1 MVRARGNRSSSS
13 HSAPRHAPAAAPVP
27 PQQPKVTNIYVS
39 QQPRPGM
46 MGGGMGGGGMGGG
59 MLGTMAAVA
68 GGSVIGH
75 GISNMLFSRSEPP
88 AAPEQ
93 VQQVAQAYNGTA
105 CQPYVQTYEKCLQ
118 ATNGN
123 ADQCKYVWESFMEC
137 QEKLPRS

>member
-1 MVRARGNRSSSS
+1 MVRARGGRSSSS
-13 HSAPRHAPAAAPVP
+13 HSAPRHTAPQAP
-27 PQQPKVTNIYVS
+27 PQQPKVTNVYVS

-46 MGGGMGGGGMGGG
+46 LGGGGGGGSG

-88 AAPEQ
+88 AQPQQ
-93 VQQVAQAYNGTA
+93 VEQVAQAYQGTQ
-105 CQPYVQTYEKCLQ
+105 CQPYIQTYEKCLQ

-137 QEKLPRS
+137 QEKMPKA